1 MFTAGNDRAL
11 PFILLIDDD
20 LVSRE
25 VMATVLTMSGFAV
38 QTAEDGAACLELL
51 AGREFVPGLIL
62 LDAQMPGLS
71 GNRLIEELRVR
82 SQAPIIAISASNPPP
97 ALSAACDGF
106 LRKPFEAGELKALL
120 DQRDANKAAHT
131 AQQATGRGF
140 TPGFTPGEA
149 PEPALSTATDSAVPV
164 INAQTLAQLRLLMP
178 DTAVRQIYAALVT
191 DLTQR
196 QTALRAAMARG
207 DKAEIRRIGH
217 AIKGGCAMAGA
228 LEGARLGAAIESN
241 GLDDEDNQ
249 LDNITRLLR
258 DLGTAAGNLERM
270 LDSEFST

>member
-25 VMATVLTMSGFAV
+25 VMATVLTMSGFTV
-38 QTAEDGAACLELL
+38 QTAEDGAASLELL
-51 AGREFVPGLIL
+51 AGRGFVPGLIL

-71 GNRLIEELRVR
+71 GNRLIAELRVHT
-82 SQAPIIAISASNPPP
+82 QAPIVAISASNPPP

-106 LRKPFEAGELKALL
+106 LRKPFAAGELKALL
-120 DQRDANKAAHT
+120 DQHDANKAART

-140 TPGFTPGEA
+140 TPGEA
-149 PEPALSTATDSAVPV
+149 PEPAPSTAADSAVPV
-164 INAQTLAQLRLLMP
+164 VNAQTLAELRQLMP

-228 LEGARLGAAIESN
+228 LEGARLGAEIESN

-258 DLGTAAGNLERM
+258 DLGTAVRNLERM
-270 LDSEFST
+270 LDSEFTT